1 MEECIIENPILRG
14 FHPDASAVHVGDTF
28 YIAVST
34 FEWWPGIDIYESKDL
49 IHWKWAAAPIDR
61 KEMAPDLAG
70 NYNSG
75 SLWAP
80 HLSYTDGEFWLCYTD
95 VKSSTQF
102 KDTLNY
108 ISTAPD
114 ITGPWSAPVFVTAS
128 GFDPSLF
135 HEGKRSWFL
144 NMLYD
149 WRPGHE
155 RFAGTVIQEF
165 DRKTKKLIGQ
175 RSHFYHGSSFGV
187 SEGPQILK
195 KDGYY
200 YLLSAAGG
208 TGYSHA
214 AVVARAHSL
223 QGPWEDSPWMPLLTA
238 KDDPENLL
246 QKSGH
251 ACFIENKGE
260 WYITHIC
267 ARPLNHLHGSGM
279 SQRDYSP
286 LGRETSLQKIVWEDG
301 WPHLANGTCH
311 PETCVKVKTD
321 DSSYIRQEYEETI
334 LFNQIEEMP
343 PSFKT
348 LRIPLQKE
356 KDYSFTERK
365 GWLRLYGS
373 QSLSSLH
380 HQTLFARRW
389 ESFHFSA
396 EMALEFDPENFQQT
410 AGLILFYDTS
420 NWLYE
425 FVTYDEEKKTRII
438 QIMRADGNEFHME
451 SDPFP
456 IPDGEIILRTEVNE
470 REASF
475 FCQSGQKAEQI
486 LLDHVDVWQLSEE
499 HIREKE
505 GRLAFSGSMVGM
517 AAQDM
522 DAHKSFADIRYWK
535 YKEMK

>member
-1 MEECIIENPILRG
+1 MKECVVENPILKG
-14 FHPDASAVHVGDTF
+14 FHPDASAVHAGDSY

-34 FEWWPGIDIYESKDL
+34 FEWWPGIDIYQSKDL
-49 IHWKWAAAPIDR
+49 INWHWAAALINR
-61 KEMAPDLAG
+61 RELAPDLAG

-80 HLSYTDGEFWLCYTD
+80 HLSYADGLFWLCYTD

-108 ISTAPD
+108 ITTAEK
-114 ITGPWSAPVFVTAS
+114 ITGPWSEPVFVSAS

-135 HEGKRSWFL
+135 HDGERSWFL

-149 WRPGHE
+149 WRPGHQ

-165 DRKTKKLIGQ
+165 DRTNKKLIGT
-175 RSHFYHGSSFGV
+175 RSHFYQGSALGV

-214 AVVARAHSL
+214 AVVARARTLS
-223 QGPWEDSPWMPLLTA
+223 GPWEDSPWMPLLTA

-251 ACFIENKGE
+251 ACFIEKDGE

-267 ARPLNHLHGSGM
+267 ARPLNHLHNTPDK
-279 SQRDYSP
+279 QRDYCP

-301 WPHLANGTCH
+301 WPHLANGTYH
-311 PETCVKVKTD
+311 PDQKVLIHADTVSESRTVHEEVIFENTPHLPET
-321 DSSYIRQEYEETI
+321 
-334 LFNQIEEMP
+334 
-343 PSFKT
+343 FKT
-348 LRIPLQKE
+348 LRMPLEEE
-356 KDYSFTERK
+356 KDYSFTARK
-365 GWLRLYGS
+365 GWMRLYGS

-389 ESFHFSA
+389 ESFRFHA
-396 EMALEFDPENFQQT
+396 ETAVDFAPQSFQET
-410 AGLILFYDTS
+410 AGLILFYDTN
-420 NWLYE
+420 NWIYE
-425 FVTYDEEKKTRII
+425 YITFNEEKNIRTV
-438 QIMRADGNEFHME
+438 QIMRADGNDFLME
-451 SDPFP
+451 SEETEL
-456 IPDGEIILRTEVNE
+456 PDGEIILSVDVNE

-475 FCQSGQKAEQI
+475 SWQALGHPKNV
-486 LLDHVDVWQLSEE
+486 LNDHVEVWQLSEE

-505 GRLAFSGSMVGM
+505 ERLAFSGAMVGF

-522 DAHKSFADIRYWK
+522 NIHQSFADIHYWK
-535 YKEMK
+535 YEETE